1 MQRCEARGREWVIA
15 MLAPDLIKDDP
26 TKDNAPLP
34 GEVLAAEH
42 EFYESYA
49 WCLNPHLTVRKAIEH
64 LRDEIGKLPKL
75 PPGWQADEAVTNVYL
90 LSCGLLNCTDEYLR
104 GPGLRLPWRLA
115 TTLPGRC
122 ARWMADNILDLRRR
136 RRNALRQWR
145 DLWLGALHDFL
156 AVAVSESATELGAF
170 ADAGEELTSLLN
182 ATLPQE
188 LLDDGVG
195 IPSPFRR
202 LDMTHHDVIAL
213 GERYV
218 DRFPDRAQ
226 AILLVG
232 LRTSG
237 SYFAPLLRAFL
248 AGKGYTSVSLLTLS
262 PSKGPGR
269 GEAKELRRYAEHG
282 YTAVIVDDPP
292 HTGGTILTA
301 LEIARRAGFVPG
313 KIACACSVA
322 PGAATLVPPAV
333 RRHGH
338 LARSGAMAEA
348 PAA

>member
-42 EFYESYA
+42 EFYEGYA

-156 AVAVSESATELGAF
+156 AVAVSESATELWAF
-170 ADAGEELTSLLN
+170 ADAGE
-182 ATLPQE
+182 
-188 LLDDGVG
+188 
-195 IPSPFRR
+195 
-202 LDMTHHDVIAL
+202 
-213 GERYV
+213 
-218 DRFPDRAQ
+218 
-226 AILLVG
+226 
-232 LRTSG
+232 
-237 SYFAPLLRAFL
+237 
-248 AGKGYTSVSLLTLS
+248 
-262 PSKGPGR
+262 
-269 GEAKELRRYAEHG
+269 
-282 YTAVIVDDPP
+282 
-292 HTGGTILTA
+292 
-301 LEIARRAGFVPG
+301 
-313 KIACACSVA
+313 
-322 PGAATLVPPAV
+322 
-333 RRHGH
+333 
-338 LARSGAMAEA
+338 
-348 PAA
+348 

>member
-1 MQRCEARGREWVIA
+1 
-15 MLAPDLIKDDP
+15 MLAPDLIKDELP
-26 TKDNAPLP
+26 KDKAPLP
-34 GEVLAAEH
+34 GNGLAVER
-42 EFYESYA
+42 EFYEGYA

-90 LSCGLLNCTDEYLR
+90 LSCGLLNCADEYLR

-115 TTLPGRC
+115 TTLLGRC
-122 ARWMADNILDLRRR
+122 ARWMADNILDLRQR
-136 RRNALRQWR
+136 RRNELRQWR

-156 AVAVSESATELGAF
+156 AVAVSGSATELGAF
-170 ADAGEELTSLLN
+170 AEAGEELTSLLN

-188 LLDDGVG
+188 LLDDRVG

-218 DRFPDRAQ
+218 ERFPDRAQ

-237 SYFAPLLRAFL
+237 SYFRAVAARL
-248 AGKGYTSVSLLTLS
+248 PRQQRLCVGVAAHAVAEQGPRPHRGKRV
-262 PSKGPGR
+262 
-269 GEAKELRRYAEHG
+269 AALRRAELHRGHRGRSAAHRRHHSHG
-282 YTAVIVDDPP
+282 DRDRSPRWICP
-292 HTGGTILTA
+292 GQ
-301 LEIARRAGFVPG
+301 IARTCSATPRAA
-313 KIACACSVA
+313 K
-322 PGAATLVPPAV
+322 LVSAAV
-333 RRHGH
+333 RRHRH
-338 LARSGAMAEA
+338 LARSGAMAKA